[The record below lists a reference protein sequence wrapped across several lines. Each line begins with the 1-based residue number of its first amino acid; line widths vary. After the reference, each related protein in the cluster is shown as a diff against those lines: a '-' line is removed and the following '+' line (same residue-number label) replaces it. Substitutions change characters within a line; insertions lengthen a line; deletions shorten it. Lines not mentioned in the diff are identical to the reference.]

1 MCKGT
6 YWNYRVLKTVYTHN
20 CEAMEGE
27 IENTYQIIE
36 VYYDEKDKPLFYS
49 DDSKVFW
56 CDDEDP
62 REIFDRMQLA
72 FDRPVL
78 TKEDF
83 PEETENNY
91 D

>member
-1 MCKGT
+1 
-6 YWNYRVLKTVYTHN
+6 
-20 CEAMEGE
+20 MEGE

-36 VYYDEKDKPLFYS
+36 VYYDENDKPLFYS
-49 DDSKVFW
+49 DDSKVHWF
-56 CDDEDP
+56 DDEDP

-83 PEETENNY
+83 PEETENNHE
-91 D
+91 

>member
-6 YWNYRVLKTVYTHN
+6 YWNYRIFQTSYLFTDEHR
-20 CEAMEGE
+20 EGE
-27 IENTYQIIE
+27 TESTFQIVE
-36 VYYDEKDKPLFYS
+36 VYYDENDKPLFYS

-56 CDDEDP
+56 WESDDP

-91 D
+91 E